1 MDGPRGDMLSEMSD
15 RERHIPY
22 DFIYMW
28 NLNNNIKKQN
38 RLIDVENRLMVA
50 RGEEIGGLAEKGEG
64 TEKYS
69 LAVTK

>member
-1 MDGPRGDMLSEMSD
+1 
-15 RERHIPY
+15 
-22 DFIYMW
+22 MW

-69 LAVTK
+69 LAVTT